1 MPRTLPARSVLR
13 GETDRLVDTGLI
25 EGAVV
30 DLVARAANA
39 ATVVDAQRLVAE
51 LRGFSGVRCAEIVP
65 ALAPFAGDLD
75 LLERLPVGPAQW
87 GHELRVEFSAAPAR
101 AELLAAAAEI
111 AAAADR
117 TLAQPCRAE
126 PPPTTLGSPLAWAI
140 TAGAR
145 AVILSV
151 DPARGWSA
159 LSESFTTVLGYDR
172 HQPPDFR
179 LLDIVHPDDRPAAVT
194 LFLACCAGRS
204 ADRALDVRVCTAN
217 GRWRT
222 IEVVARSFVDDPSVG
237 VVVFFGLDVT
247 AQRETERAA
256 RIEQQRLAR
265 LVETMDDGLLMLD
278 EQGNVCLANR
288 AAHRLLD
295 TGMLEVS
302 PEHDPDDAEPLDWPR
317 VIERTI
323 ARLGPE
329 ALRIDR
335 LVAGFQ
341 ARRAVVGEEL
351 AFEDGRV
358 LELDLVPV
366 TGPAG
371 LPGQPSSAGGGPDGG
386 TLIHVRDVTA
396 RVAVRRGLEERSRG
410 LEERNQALVEATA
423 LNNEFVASVSH
434 ELRGPL
440 SSVVAFS
447 HLLGDSTSGELTED
461 QRTYLSVIDRNA
473 NRLLRLIEDL
483 LLLSRLEA
491 RTLQLK
497 PMPTRM
503 PDLLGVAVAE
513 RLPTASAAGIELH
526 LECAEGPE
534 IVCDDT
540 RVHQVVDNLVSN
552 AVKFTPSGGRVSV
565 KAWPGPDGE
574 GWTVAVADS
583 GVGIPAA
590 DLPRLFSAFFRG
602 SNVTAAVGRQVMP
615 GTGLGLVVS
624 RAIVEL
630 HGGSI
635 SVASTE
641 GVGTTV
647 TLSLP
652 TRPARNGG

>member
-1 MPRTLPARSVLR
+1 MR

-30 DLVARAANA
+30 DLVVRAANA

-51 LRGFSGVRCAEIVP
+51 FRGFSGVRSAGIVP
-65 ALAPFAGDLD
+65 AVAPVAGALD

-87 GHELRVEFSAAPAR
+87 GQELRVEFSAAPAR

-117 TLAQPCRAE
+117 GLARACRAI
-126 PPPTTLGSPLAWAI
+126 PPPPLHGAPLTWAI
-140 TAGAR
+140 TTGSR
-145 AVILSV
+145 SLILSV
-151 DPARGWSA
+151 DPERGWSA
-159 LSESFTTVLGYDR
+159 LSDSFTAVLGYDR
-172 HQPPDFR
+172 HRPPEFR
-179 LLDIVHPDDRPAAVT
+179 LVDLVHPDDRPAAVA
-194 LFLACCAGRS
+194 LFLAGCAGRS
-204 ADRALDVRVCTAN
+204 PERAVDLRLCTAG

-222 IEVVARSFVDDPSVG
+222 MEVVSRSFVDDAEVG
-237 VVVFFGLDVT
+237 TVVFFAVDVT
-247 AQRETERAA
+247 GQRESERTA

-278 EQGNVCLANR
+278 EQGRVCLANR
-288 AAHRLLD
+288 AAHKLLN
-295 TGMLEVS
+295 TGVLEVS
-302 PEHDPDDAEPLDWPR
+302 PEHDPDDPAPADWAGI
-317 VIERTI
+317 IERTI

-329 ALRIDR
+329 AFRVERLRT
-335 LVAGFQ
+335 GFRT
-341 ARRAVVGEEL
+341 RRAVVGEEL
-351 AFEDGRV
+351 AFADGRV

-366 TGPAG
+366 TV
-371 LPGQPSSAGGGPDGG
+371 PGRLGTDGG
-386 TLIHVRDVTA
+386 TLVHLRDVTA

-410 LEERNQALVEATA
+410 LEERNQALVEAAA
-423 LNNEFVASVSH
+423 LNNEFIASVSH

-447 HLLGDSTSGELTED
+447 HLLGDSTSGELSED

-497 PMPTRM
+497 PVPTRL
-503 PDLLGVAVAE
+503 PELLGVAVTE
-513 RLPTASAAGIELH
+513 RRPAAAAAGIELV
-526 LECAEGPE
+526 LDCPDGSDGPE
-534 IVCDDT
+534 LVCDDT

-552 AVKFTPSGGRVSV
+552 AVKFTRSGGRVTV
-565 KAWPGPDGE
+565 TAWPGPDGE
-574 GWTVAVADS
+574 GWSVAVADS

-602 SNVTAAVGRQVMP
+602 SNVTAAVGREVMP

-652 TRPARNGG
+652 TRPARIGG

>member
-1 MPRTLPARSVLR
+1 MR
-13 GETDRLVDTGLI
+13 GETDRLVDAGLI

-30 DLVARAANA
+30 DLAVRAANA
-39 ATVVDAQRLVAE
+39 TTVVDAQRLVAR
-51 LRGFSGVRCAEIVP
+51 LRGFSGVRSAEIVS
-65 ALAPFAGDLD
+65 ALTPVVGELD

-87 GHELRVEFSAAPAR
+87 GQELRVEFSAAPAR
-101 AELLAAAAEI
+101 TELLAAAAEI

-117 TLAQPCRAE
+117 ALAQPCRAV
-126 PPPTTLGSPLAWAI
+126 PPPPMLGSPLAWAI
-140 TAGAR
+140 TTGAR
-145 AVILSV
+145 AMILTV

-159 LSESFTTVLGYDR
+159 LSDSFGTVLGYDR
-172 HQPPDFR
+172 HRPPDYR
-179 LLDIVHPDDRPAAVT
+179 VIDLIHPDDRPAAVAM
-194 LFLACCAGRS
+194 FLTCCTGRHPAGAVDLR
-204 ADRALDVRVCTAN
+204 LCTAT

-222 IEVVARSFVDDPSVG
+222 VEVVARTFVDDAEVG
-237 VVVFFGLDVT
+237 AVVFFGIDVT
-247 AQRETERAA
+247 RQRETERAVA
-256 RIEQQRLAR
+256 VEQQRLAR
-265 LVETMDDGLLMLD
+265 LVETMDDGLLLLD
-278 EQGNVCLANR
+278 EQGRVGLANL

-295 TGMLEVS
+295 TGMAGPGTVRGRLTG
-302 PEHDPDDAEPLDWPR
+302 DDPLDWAG
-317 VIERTI
+317 VITRTVE
-323 ARLGPE
+323 RLGPDSTRVGRLRE
-329 ALRIDR
+329 ALRLRHAI
-335 LVAGFQ
+335 
-341 ARRAVVGEEL
+341 VGEEIP
-351 AFEDGRV
+351 FDDGRV

-366 TGPAG
+366 AGPG
-371 LPGQPSSAGGGPDGG
+371 ESDSG
-386 TLIHVRDVTA
+386 TLVHIRDITA
-396 RVAVRRGLEERSRG
+396 RAAVRRGLEERSRG
-410 LEERNQALVEATA
+410 LEERSRGLEERSRGLEERNRALIEATA

-440 SSVVAFS
+440 SSVVAFA
-447 HLLGDSTSGELTED
+447 HLLGDVTIGDLSED
-461 QRTYLSVIDRNA
+461 QRTYLDVIDRNA

-497 PMPTRM
+497 PVPTRLSE
-503 PDLLGVAVAE
+503 LLAVAVAE
-513 RLPTASAAGIELH
+513 RTPAALAAGVDLV

-534 IVCDDT
+534 MICDDT

-552 AVKFTPSGGRVSV
+552 AVKFTPSGGRVTV
-565 KAWPGPDGE
+565 RAGPGDD
-574 GWTVAVADS
+574 GWTIAVADS

-602 SNVTAAVGRQVMP
+602 SNVAAVVGRQVMP

-630 HGGSI
+630 HGGGI

-652 TRPARNGG
+652 SRPARNGG

>member
-1 MPRTLPARSVLR
+1 MR
-13 GETDRLVDTGLI
+13 GETDRLVDTSLI

-30 DLVARAANA
+30 DLVVRAANA
-39 ATVVDAQRLVAE
+39 ATAVDAQRLVSE
-51 LRGFSGVRCAEIVP
+51 LRTFSGVRSADIVP
-65 ALAPFAGDLD
+65 AVMPVLGDLD

-87 GHELRVEFSAAPAR
+87 GQELRVEFSAEPAR
-101 AELLAAAAEI
+101 AELLTAASEI

-117 TLAQPCRAE
+117 ALTVPCRAV
-126 PPPTTLGSPLAWAI
+126 PPPPTLGSPLAWAI

-145 AVILSV
+145 AMILCV
-151 DPARGWSA
+151 EPGRGWSA
-159 LSESFTTVLGYDR
+159 LSDSFTAALGYDR
-172 HQPPDFR
+172 HHPPDFR
-179 LLDIVHPDDRPAAVT
+179 LLDIVHPDDRPAAVG
-194 LFLACCAGRS
+194 LFLASCAGRPPEH
-204 ADRALDVRVCTAN
+204 AVDLRVCTVN

-222 IEVVARSFVDDPSVG
+222 IEIAARSFVDDPAVG
-237 VVVFFGLDVT
+237 AVVFFGLDVT
-247 AQRETERAA
+247 GQRDAERNA

-278 EQGNVCLANR
+278 EDGQVCLANR

-295 TGMLEVS
+295 TGVLDVS
-302 PEHDPDDAEPLDWPR
+302 PEHDPDDAEPLDWAQ
-317 VIERTI
+317 VI
-323 ARLGPE
+323 ARTVHRLGRETAP
-329 ALRIDR
+329 IDR
-335 LVAGFQ
+335 LRTGFRT
-341 ARRAVVGEEL
+341 RRAVVGEEM

-371 LPGQPSSAGGGPDGG
+371 PGGTDGG
-386 TLIHVRDVTA
+386 TLIHLRDVTS

-410 LEERNQALVEATA
+410 LEERNQALIEATA

-447 HLLGDSTSGELTED
+447 HLLGDSASGELSED
-461 QRTYLSVIDRNA
+461 QQTYLAVIDRNA

-497 PMPTRM
+497 PTPTRL
-503 PDLLGVAVAE
+503 PELLAVAVAE
-513 RLPTASAAGIELH
+513 RTPAAQAAGIDLR
-526 LECAEGPE
+526 LECTDGPE
-534 IVCDDT
+534 VVCDDT

-574 GWTVAVADS
+574 GWSVSVADS

>member
-1 MPRTLPARSVLR
+1 MR

-30 DLVARAANA
+30 DLVVRAANA
-39 ATVVDAQRLVAE
+39 ATVVDALRLVAE
-51 LRGFSGVRCAEIVP
+51 LRGFSGVRSADIVP
-65 ALAPFAGDLD
+65 ALAPAVGELD
-75 LLERLPVGPAQW
+75 LLDRLPVGPAQW
-87 GHELRVEFSAAPAR
+87 GQELRVEFSAAPAR
-101 AELLAAAAEI
+101 TELLAAASEI

-117 TLAQPCRAE
+117 ALGQPCRAVS
-126 PPPTTLGSPLAWAI
+126 PPPMQGSPLAWAI

-145 AVILSV
+145 AIIVSV
-151 DPARGWSA
+151 EPGRGWSA
-159 LSESFTTVLGYDR
+159 LSDSFSTVLGYDR
-172 HQPPDFR
+172 HRPPDFR
-179 LLDIVHPDDRPAAVT
+179 LLDIVHPDDRPAAVA
-194 LFLACCAGRS
+194 LFLACCAGRQPE
-204 ADRALDVRVCTAN
+204 RATDLRVCTVN

-222 IEVVARSFVDDPSVG
+222 IEVAARSFVDDADVG
-237 VVVFFGLDVT
+237 AVVFFGLDVT
-247 AQRETERAA
+247 AQRDAERTA

-278 EQGNVCLANR
+278 DQGHVCLANR

-295 TGMLEVS
+295 TGVLDVS
-302 PEHDPDDAEPLDWPR
+302 PEHDPDDAEPLDWAA

-329 ALRIDR
+329 AFRVDR
-335 LVAGFQ
+335 LRAGFRS
-341 ARRAVVGEEL
+341 RRAVVGEEL
-351 AFEDGRV
+351 CFEDGRV

-366 TGPAG
+366 TAPTRLGG
-371 LPGQPSSAGGGPDGG
+371 SADGG
-386 TLIHVRDVTA
+386 TLIHLRDVTA

-423 LNNEFVASVSH
+423 LNNEFIASVSH

-447 HLLGDSTSGELTED
+447 HLLGDSTSGELSED

-497 PMPTRM
+497 PIPTRL

-513 RLPTASAAGIELH
+513 RLPAARAAGIDLS
-526 LECAEGPE
+526 LECDEGPE

-552 AVKFTPSGGRVSV
+552 AVKFTPSGGRVAV
-565 KAWPGPDGE
+565 KAWPGPEDE
-574 GWTVAVADS
+574 GWSVSVADS

>member
-1 MPRTLPARSVLR
+1 MR

-30 DLVARAANA
+30 DLVVRAANA
-39 ATVVDAQRLVAE
+39 TTVVDAQRLVAQF
-51 LRGFSGVRCAEIVP
+51 RGFSGVRSAEIVS
-65 ALAPFAGDLD
+65 ALTPVVGELD

-87 GHELRVEFSAAPAR
+87 GQELRVEFSAAPAR
-101 AELLAAAAEI
+101 TELRAAAAEI

-117 TLAQPCRAE
+117 ALVQPCRAV
-126 PPPTTLGSPLAWAI
+126 PPPPMLGSPLAWAI
-140 TAGAR
+140 TTGAR
-145 AVILSV
+145 AMILTV

-159 LSESFTTVLGYDR
+159 LSDSFDTVLGYDR
-172 HQPPDFR
+172 HRPPDYR
-179 LLDIVHPDDRPAAVT
+179 LIDLVHPDDRPAAVAM
-194 LFLACCAGRS
+194 FLTCCTGRHPAGTVDLR
-204 ADRALDVRVCTAN
+204 LCTAA

-222 IEVVARSFVDDPSVG
+222 VEVVARSFVDDAQVG
-237 VVVFFGLDVT
+237 AVVFFGIDVT
-247 AQRETERAA
+247 RQRETERTA
-256 RIEQQRLAR
+256 RVEQQRLAR
-265 LVETMDDGLLMLD
+265 LVETMGDGLLLLD
-278 EQGNVCLANR
+278 ERGRVGLANL

-295 TGMLEVS
+295 TGLAGS
-302 PEHDPDDAEPLDWPR
+302 TGEHDDDPLDWAAVIGR
-317 VIERTI
+317 AIERLGADSTRVE
-323 ARLGPE
+323 RLRE
-329 ALRIDR
+329 AFRLRSAI
-335 LVAGFQ
+335 
-341 ARRAVVGEEL
+341 VGEEIP
-351 AFEDGRV
+351 FDDGRV

-366 TGPAG
+366 AGPG
-371 LPGQPSSAGGGPDGG
+371 ESDSG
-386 TLIHVRDVTA
+386 TLVHIRDVTA

-410 LEERNQALVEATA
+410 LEERNRALIEATA
-423 LNNEFVASVSH
+423 LNNEFVATVSH

-440 SSVVAFS
+440 SSVVAFA
-447 HLLGDSTSGELTED
+447 HLLGDAAAGDLSED
-461 QRTYLSVIDRNA
+461 QRTYLDVIDRNA

-497 PMPTRM
+497 PVPTRL
-503 PDLLGVAVAE
+503 PELLAVAVAE
-513 RLPTASAAGIELH
+513 RTPAALAAGLD
-526 LECAEGPE
+526 LVLDCADGPE
-534 IVCDDT
+534 LVCDDT

-552 AVKFTPSGGRVSV
+552 AVKFTPSGGQVTVR
-565 KAWPGPDGE
+565 AGPAGD
-574 GWTVAVADS
+574 GWTIAVADS

-602 SNVTAAVGRQVMP
+602 SNVAAAVGRQVMP

-630 HGGSI
+630 HGGGI

-652 TRPARNGG
+652 SRPARNGG

>member
-1 MPRTLPARSVLR
+1 MR

-30 DLVARAANA
+30 DLVVRAANA
-39 ATVVDAQRLVAE
+39 ATVVDAQRLVSEFRA
-51 LRGFSGVRCAEIVP
+51 FSGVRSADIVP
-65 ALAPFAGDLD
+65 AVLPVLGELD

-87 GHELRVEFSAAPAR
+87 GQELRVEFSAAPAR
-101 AELLAAAAEI
+101 AELLPAAAEI

-117 TLAQPCRAE
+117 ALAQPCRAV
-126 PPPTTLGSPLAWAI
+126 PPPPMHGSPLAWAI

-145 AVILSV
+145 AMILIV
-151 DPARGWSA
+151 DPGRGWSA

-172 HQPPDFR
+172 HRPPEFR
-179 LLDIVHPDDRPAAVT
+179 LLDIVHPDDRPAAVG
-194 LFLACCAGRS
+194 LFLACCAGRNPE
-204 ADRALDVRVCTAN
+204 RAVDLRVCTVT
-217 GRWRT
+217 GRFRT
-222 IEVVARSFVDDPSVG
+222 IEVGARSFVEDADVG

-278 EQGNVCLANR
+278 DEGNVSLANR

-295 TGMLEVS
+295 TGALDVS
-302 PEHDPDDAEPLDWPR
+302 PEHDPDDAEPLDWSQ
-317 VIERTI
+317 VIARTI
-323 ARLGPE
+323 ARLGPS
-329 ALRIDR
+329 AARVDR
-335 LVAGFQ
+335 LRAGFR

-371 LPGQPSSAGGGPDGG
+371 PGGTDGG
-386 TLIHVRDVTA
+386 TLIHLRDVTA

-410 LEERNQALVEATA
+410 LEERNQALVEASA
-423 LNNEFVASVSH
+423 LNNEFIASVSH

-447 HLLGDSTSGELTED
+447 HLLGDSTSGELSED
-461 QRTYLSVIDRNA
+461 QQTYLSVIDRNA

-497 PMPTRM
+497 PTPTRL
-503 PDLLGVAVAE
+503 PELLGVAVTE
-513 RLPTASAAGIELH
+513 RIPAARASGVDLL
-526 LECAEGPE
+526 LECEEGPDL
-534 IVCDDT
+534 VCDDT

-552 AVKFTPSGGRVSV
+552 AVKFTPSGGRVTV
-565 KAWPGPDGE
+565 KAWPGADGE
-574 GWTVAVADS
+574 GWTVSVADS

-652 TRPARNGG
+652 PRPARNGG

>member
-1 MPRTLPARSVLR
+1 MR

-30 DLVARAANA
+30 DLVVRAANA

-51 LRGFSGVRCAEIVP
+51 LRGFSGVRTAEIVP
-65 ALAPFAGDLD
+65 ALTPVVGDLD
-75 LLERLPVGPAQW
+75 LLARMPVGPAQW
-87 GHELRVEFSAAPAR
+87 GQELRVEFSAAPAR
-101 AELLAAAAEI
+101 VELMPAAAEI

-117 TLAQPCRAE
+117 ALAQPCRAV
-126 PPPTTLGSPLAWAI
+126 PPPPMLGSPLAWAI
-140 TAGAR
+140 TTGAR
-145 AVILSV
+145 AMILAV
-151 DPARGWSA
+151 DPGRGWSA
-159 LSESFTTVLGYDR
+159 LSDSFTTVLGYDR
-172 HQPPDFR
+172 HRPPDYR
-179 LLDIVHPDDRPAAVT
+179 ILDLIHPDDRPAAVAM
-194 LFLACCAGRS
+194 FLACCTGRHP
-204 ADRALDVRVCTAN
+204 DRAVDLRLCTI
-217 GRWRT
+217 GGHWRI
-222 IEVVARSFVDDPSVG
+222 IEVAARSFVDDARVG
-237 VVVFFGLDVT
+237 AVVFFGLDVT
-247 AQRETERAA
+247 HQRETERTA
-256 RIEQQRLAR
+256 RLEQQRLAR
-265 LVETMDDGLLMLD
+265 LVETTGDGLLMLD
-278 EQGNVCLANR
+278 AGGRVSLANR

-295 TGMLEVS
+295 TGVT
-302 PEHDPDDAEPLDWPR
+302 DGDAEPIDWSA
-317 VIERTI
+317 VI
-323 ARLGPE
+323 AR
-329 ALRIDR
+329 AIDR
-335 LVAGFQ
+335 LGADAVRVERLR
-341 ARRAVVGEEL
+341 ARFRTRSAVVGEEL
-351 AFEDGRV
+351 PFEDGRV

-366 TGPAG
+366 TGPG
-371 LPGQPSSAGGGPDGG
+371 DVDGG
-386 TLIHVRDVTA
+386 TLVHLRDVTA

-423 LNNEFVASVSH
+423 LNNEFIASVSH

-447 HLLGDSTSGELTED
+447 HLLGDVTTGVLSED
-461 QRTYLSVIDRNA
+461 QRTYLDVIDRNA

-497 PMPTRM
+497 PVPTRL
-503 PDLLGVAVAE
+503 PELLAAAVAE
-513 RLPTASAAGIELH
+513 RAPAALAAGIDLV
-526 LECAEGPE
+526 LDCADGPE
-534 IVCDDT
+534 LVCDDT

-552 AVKFTPSGGRVSV
+552 AVKFTPSGGRVTV
-565 KAWPGPDGE
+565 RAGPVEPPGE
-574 GWTVAVADS
+574 GWAVAVADS

-635 SVASTE
+635 SVASIE